1 MDGFGRGCTGSE
13 VWEDPALCDYRVRV
27 GMSGHGDITLARTRT
42 HPPLRA
48 LLRFRT
54 FAESRVKREPLV
66 SH

>member
-42 HPPLRA
+42 HTRLSLSLSLVLRS
-48 LLRFRT
+48 RT
-54 FAESRVKREPLV
+54 VA
-66 SH
+66 